1 MAEKGL
7 ATYLE
12 DHLAGA
18 TAAIEMLKNLEEEHA
33 GQPLAG
39 PLSEIRDEIQS
50 DRATLAAFSER
61 AGRGEHSVKEAAA
74 RLGESLSRWKLE
86 RGAAGP
92 LGTFQALEFLALG
105 IWGKRA
111 LWRALR
117 ATEGL
122 AAHVG
127 SSEADLDRLIRRAE
141 EQHHKVD
148 ELRLRSA
155 GEALTPDAEAASRRA
170 SRNLGGPGRP

>member
-1 MAEKGL
+1 MPDDGL
-7 ATYLE
+7 PTYLE

-18 TAAIEMLKNLEEEHA
+18 TGAIDLLKNLEEEHA

-39 PLSEIRDEIQS
+39 VLGELRAEIES
-50 DRATLAAFSER
+50 DRATLAVFSER
-61 AGRGEHSVKEAAA
+61 AGRGEHSVKEGAA
-74 RLGESLSRWKLE
+74 RLGERLSRWKLE
-86 RGAAGP
+86 RGVSGP
-92 LGTFQALEFLALG
+92 LGTFEALEFLALG

-122 AAHVG
+122 AARIG
-127 SSEADLDRLIRRAE
+127 SSEADIDRLIRRAE
-141 EQHHKVD
+141 EQHHQVD

-155 GEALTPDAEAASRRA
+155 AEALPPGAAAASRRA
-170 SRNLGGPGRP
+170 S

>member
-1 MAEKGL
+1 MAEKGI

-18 TAAIEMLKNLEEEHA
+18 TSAIQLLKNLEEDHV

-39 PLSEIRDEIQS
+39 VLFELRKEIES

-61 AGRGEHSVKEAAA
+61 AGTGEHSAKEAAA
-74 RLGESLSRWKLE
+74 RLGEALSRWKLE
-86 RGAAGP
+86 SGSSGP

-122 AAHVG
+122 AAHIG

-141 EQHHKVD
+141 EQHHQVD

-155 GEALTPDAEAASRRA
+155 VEALSTGASAKSRRA
-170 SRNLGGPGRP
+170 S